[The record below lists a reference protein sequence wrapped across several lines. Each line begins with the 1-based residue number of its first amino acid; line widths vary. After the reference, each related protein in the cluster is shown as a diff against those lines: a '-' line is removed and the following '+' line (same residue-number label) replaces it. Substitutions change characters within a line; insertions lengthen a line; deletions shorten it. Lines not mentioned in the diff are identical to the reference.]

1 MVEEQEKEPQPNHEG
16 EYAPEE
22 GGEDTRQDAVPT
34 EVTPDEGPD
43 ESMDR
48 GGEEPSQEEMM
59 RLYEESLQSVG
70 EGEIVGG
77 EIIKIDEKEAV
88 VDIGYKSEGVI
99 SLAEFQNPEEVKVGD
114 KIEVLLEETEDQ
126 DGLVVLS
133 KQKADFLKVW
143 DRIKDASD
151 SKAIVGGKVLRRVK
165 GGVIVDLFGVDAFLP
180 GSQIDLR
187 PVRDME
193 KLMGKELEFR
203 IIKLNRRR
211 RNIVVSRRLILE
223 QDREEKRRTLL
234 IELEVG
240 QIREGAVKNI
250 TDFGAFI
257 DLGGIDGLLHITD
270 MSWGRVSH
278 PSEVVSIG
286 DTVRVKVID
295 VDRDR
300 ERISLGLK
308 QLTAYPWDD
317 VDEKY
322 PVGSKVHGRVV
333 SITDYGA
340 FVELEKGV
348 EGLVHVSEMSWTQ
361 HIRHPSKIVSVGD
374 EIDAMVLNIDKEN
387 ERISLG
393 LKQMEPDPW
402 LTLDERYPVGTQISG
417 KVRNL
422 TNFGAFVEIEEG
434 IDGLV
439 HISDMSWTRRVKHPS
454 EVVKKGSKVEVV
466 VLNIDKENRRV
477 SLGLKQ
483 LGEDPWQSIAE
494 EYPEG
499 TVMSGVI
506 VKLLERGVVV
516 DVGDDLEGFVP
527 FSQLARP
534 EMRKPAEAYH
544 ENEELML
551 KVIEVSA
558 KSRRIVLSEK
568 ACLKELSQ
576 EEVEEYMKRARG
588 PREVVAEPRAGG
600 PVEEEV
606 RVDATM
612 ALAGSGVREVGA
624 AGETPEAAEET
635 AEAEAREAPSG
646 EEAAVPPGEEAAVLP
661 AEEAVGPPTEE
672 AAVEVPAPKE
682 APAEEALVA
691 EGAREEETEE
701 RPPAAEAAPAEPVP
715 DEGEESEE
723 ARKGGTTLT
732 KYSDAGLMLEEEV
745 EEED

>member
-1 MVEEQEKEPQPNHEG
+1 MVEEQEKEPQTNNEG
-16 EYAPEE
+16 EDALEE
-22 GGEDTRQDAVPT
+22 GGEESRQQPESTD
-34 EVTPDEGPD
+34 ETPERHDET
-43 ESMDR
+43 
-48 GGEEPSQEEMM
+48 PSQEEMM
-59 RLYEESLQSVG
+59 RLYEESLKDLG
-70 EGEIVGG
+70 EGEIIGG
-77 EIIKIDEKEAV
+77 EIIKIDDKEAI

-99 SLAEFQNPEEVKVGD
+99 SLTEFQNPDEVKIGD
-114 KIEVLLEETEDQ
+114 RIEVLLEDAEDQ

-133 KQKADFLKVW
+133 KQKADFMKVW
-143 DRIKDASD
+143 DHIKDASD
-151 SKAIVGGKVLRRVK
+151 SRATVTGKVLRRVK

-193 KLMGKELEFR
+193 KLMGEELEFR

-211 RNIVVSRRLILE
+211 RNIVVSRRVILE

-234 IELEVG
+234 TELDVG
-240 QIREGAVKNI
+240 QVREGVVKNI

-286 DTVRVKVID
+286 DTVQVKVID

-308 QLTAYPWDD
+308 QLTPYPWDD

-322 PVGSKVHGRVV
+322 PVGSKVRGKVV

-361 HIRHPSKIVSVGD
+361 HIRHPSKIVSVG
-374 EIDAMVLNIDKEN
+374 EMIDAMVLNIDKEN

-402 LTLDERYPVGTQISG
+402 LTLDERYPVGTHIAG

-454 EVVKKGSKVEVV
+454 EILKKGARVDVV
-466 VLNIDKENRRV
+466 VLNVDTENRRV

-483 LGEDPWQSIAE
+483 LSDDPWGSIAE
-494 EYPEG
+494 QYPEG
-499 TVMSGVI
+499 TGMAGTVS
-506 VKLLERGVVV
+506 KLLERGLVV
-516 DVGDDLEGFVP
+516 DLGEDLEGFVP
-527 FSQLARP
+527 FSQLARA
-534 EMRKPAEAYH
+534 EMRKPADAYS
-544 ENEELML
+544 EGEELKL

-558 KSRRIVLSEK
+558 KTRRIVLSEK
-568 ACLKELSQ
+568 SHLKGLEQ
-576 EEVEEYMKRARG
+576 EEVEEYLKRARG
-588 PREVVAEPRAGG
+588 PREVEETAAERAEEAAPEDEIAPEDEVPGAPPTEPTPEPRAAEVAAEPEVPDAPEGAG
-600 PVEEEV
+600 VPPAEGITSEEPMGE
-606 RVDATM
+606 
-612 ALAGSGVREVGA
+612 A
-624 AGETPEAAEET
+624 AGD
-635 AEAEAREAPSG
+635 EAE
-646 EEAAVPPGEEAAVLP
+646 VDV
-661 AEEAVGPPTEE
+661 
-672 AAVEVPAPKE
+672 
-682 APAEEALVA
+682 APAEEP
-691 EGAREEETEE
+691 ETIPEDEEEY
-701 RPPAAEAAPAEPVP
+701 PAPEPRTSGP
-715 DEGEESEE
+715 GEEEVPE
-723 ARKGGTTLT
+723 TEIEGRRTPT
-732 KYSDAGLMLEEEV
+732 KFTDAGELLEEEV